1 MRDSLTYIATKLVS
15 RRCEPLATGH
25 LIGYGHA
32 SDVLGVQGSDL
43 SRPFRLRHIEDQ
55 IWTVCSI
62 AATVWNVLTF
72 PRAI

>member
-32 SDVLGVQGSDL
+32 SDVLGV
-43 SRPFRLRHIEDQ
+43 
-55 IWTVCSI
+55 
-62 AATVWNVLTF
+62 
-72 PRAI
+72 